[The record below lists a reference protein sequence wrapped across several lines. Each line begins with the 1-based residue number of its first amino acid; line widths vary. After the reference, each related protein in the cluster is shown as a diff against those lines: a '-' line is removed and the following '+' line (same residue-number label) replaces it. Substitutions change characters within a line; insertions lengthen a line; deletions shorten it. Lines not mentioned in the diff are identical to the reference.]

1 VTTVDTVTAANSFF
15 ASAGKPSAPASTQ
28 AAAVEGAATPTA
40 VTPPARVARG
50 DSHPEHGNPGAHRQG
65 ASLIDFATLR
75 AAQESASAASAG
87 GSDGKT
93 GKSAS
98 NPGGLSEA
106 ELKMVAELKA
116 RDAEVK
122 RHEQAHANAGG
133 QYSGQPSYS
142 YQRGP
147 DGRNYAVDGST
158 PIDVSPVA
166 GNPEATVRKMEVVK
180 RAAMA
185 PAEPSGQD
193 RAVASRAQAEQSKA
207 RAEAAAQ
214 RREET
219 AAAAAEATAEATSP
233 SEPGDAG
240 NAAATAY
247 GRESAGQPPTLLAVA

>member
-1 VTTVDTVTAANSFF
+1 MTTVDTVTAANSFF

-28 AAAVEGAATPTA
+28 AAAVEGAVTPTA
-40 VTPPARVARG
+40 ITPPARAARG
-50 DSHPEHGNPGAHRQG
+50 DSHPKHGNPGAHRQG

-75 AAQESASAASAG
+75 AAQESAS
-87 GSDGKT
+87 DGKT

-106 ELKMVAELKA
+106 ELKLVAELKA
-116 RDAEVK
+116 RDAEVR

-133 QYSGQPSYS
+133 QDSGQPSYS

-147 DGRNYAVDGST
+147 AGRNYAVDGST

-214 RREET
+214 RGEE
-219 AAAAAEATAEATSP
+219 AAAAAEDSSP
-233 SEPGDAG
+233 SQPGDAG

-247 GRESAGQPPTLLAVA
+247 GHESAGQPPTLLAVA